1 VSAETAKHQPGER
14 IQRLKAPPTAAMA
27 GILFAI
33 LFTASVSL
41 IRVNMPVDL
50 SDGASWIKSVYW
62 PLRVALVLMPFAVIA
77 FLWFVAVIRDR
88 LGEHE
93 DQFFSTVFFGSG
105 LLFLAMVCVSMAI
118 AGGIVVIANN
128 VADQGLNQDAIIFGR
143 AVMLQISNVYALRMA
158 AVFMTSTATIWLRTG
173 LMPRWLI
180 VVTYLLA
187 FLLLVVISLNLWVTL
202 VFPAWVFFISVRLL
216 VINAKSS
223 RRGSHK
229 YDESTS
235 A

>member
-105 LLFLAMVCVSMAI
+105 ILFLGMVSISMAI
-118 AGGIVVIANN
+118 AGGIVVVANSA
-128 VADQGLNQDAIIFGR
+128 VDQGLSQDAIIFGR

-158 AVFMTSTATIWLRTG
+158 AVFMISIGTIWLRTG
-173 LMPRWLI
+173 LMPKWL
-180 VVTYLLA
+180 VVGTYLLA
-187 FLLLVVISLNLWVTL
+187 LLLLVVISLNLWVTL
-202 VFPAWVFFISVRLL
+202 VFPAWVFFVSVRLL
-216 VINAKSS
+216 VMKAWSS
-223 RRGSHK
+223 RRRISA
-229 YDESTS
+229 YEEST
-235 A
+235 